1 MESTLWWQR
10 GTIYQIYPRSFL
22 DSNGDGIGD
31 LEGIRQRLG
40 HLVALGVDAAWISP
54 FFPSPMA
61 DFGYDVADYCGVDP
75 IFGTLEDFDRLIAEA
90 HRLGLR
96 IILDF
101 VPNHTSDQHPWFV
114 ESRQG
119 RDSAKRDWYIWRDPA
134 PGGGPP
140 NNWVSNFGGSAW
152 QFDPASGQY
161 YYHAF
166 LKEQPDLNWRNP
178 AVVDAMMA
186 ALRFWLERGVD
197 GFRVDV
203 IWHLIKDGAFRD
215 NPPNPGFSH
224 GQPDINRFLQIHS
237 TDQPE
242 IFRII
247 TRMRETLAAYGGD
260 RVLIGEI
267 YLPVERLVAYYG
279 ERLAGV
285 HLPFNFQLILASW
298 NARGIARLI
307 DDYEQALPE
316 GGWPNWVLG
325 NHDQRRVAGRIG
337 SAQARVAAMLL
348 LTLRGTPTIYYGDEL
363 GMPDVPVPPAL
374 AQDPWERNEPGLGV
388 GRDPERTPMRW
399 DASPKAGFTTGEP
412 WLPIGPEREI
422 NVADETADPRSM
434 FSLHRRLLGLR
445 RAHEALS
452 LGQFEL
458 IPTTGD
464 LIAYRRRQEKGEGGT
479 EEVLTVVLN
488 LGSRDAELD
497 LGQGALGHGAL
508 GHGAVGHSTG
518 AGWRCLVSTHL
529 DREGAE
535 PAGPIR
541 LRPDEGLVL
550 AEG

>member
-1 MESTLWWQR
+1 MGIDDSAWWQR
-10 GTIYQIYPRSFL
+10 GAIYQIYPRSFF

-31 LEGIRQRLG
+31 LDGIRRKLG
-40 HLVALGVDAAWISP
+40 YLVELGVDAAWISP

-75 IFGTLEDFDRLIAEA
+75 IFGTLDDFDALIAEA

-101 VPNHTSDQHPWFV
+101 VPNHTSDQHPWFL

-119 RDSAKRDWYIWRDPA
+119 RESPKRDWYIWRDPA

-140 NNWVSNFGGSAW
+140 NNWMSNFGGSAW
-152 QFDPASGQY
+152 TFDPASGQY

-178 AVVDAMMA
+178 AVQDAMMG

-203 IWHLIKDGAFRD
+203 IWHLVKDAAFRD
-215 NPPNPGFSH
+215 NPPNPGYGP
-224 GQPDINRFLQIHS
+224 GQPDINRFLQIRS

-242 IFRII
+242 VFDII
-247 TRMRETLAAYGGD
+247 ARMRATLAAYGD

-279 ERLAGV
+279 ERLEGV
-285 HLPFNFQLILASW
+285 HLPFNFQLIAASW
-298 NARGIARLI
+298 HARGLDEMIHA
-307 DDYEQALPE
+307 YEQAIPA

-325 NHDQRRVAGRIG
+325 NHDQKRVAGRLG
-337 SAQARVAAMLL
+337 AAQARVAALLL

-363 GMPDVPVPPAL
+363 GLPNVPVPPEL
-374 AQDPWERNEPGLGV
+374 AQDPWEKNEPGIGV
-388 GRDPERTPMRW
+388 GRDPARAPMRW
-399 DASPKAGFTTGEP
+399 DDTPRAGFTTGTP
-412 WLPIGPEREI
+412 WLPIGPQPEL
-422 NVADETADPRSM
+422 NVTTEAADPRSM
-434 FSLHRRLLGLR
+434 LALHRRLLALR
-445 RAHEALS
+445 RAHPALAI
-452 LGQFEL
+452 GDYER
-458 IPTTGD
+458 IEVEGD
-464 LIAYRRRQEKGEGGT
+464 LLAYRRREG

-488 LGSRDAELD
+488 LAGRPASLD
-497 LGQGALGHGAL
+497 LPAPAG
-508 GHGAVGHSTG
+508 
-518 AGWRCLVSTHL
+518 GWRCLVSTAL
-529 DREGAE
+529 DREGPE
-535 PAGPIR
+535 PAGPLQ
-541 LRPDEGLVL
+541 LRPDEGVVL